1 MLGGHLILL
10 ITNGFLQK
18 RSESENHHCWF
29 RFFGKKLES
38 EFQLFQKPHYRTG
51 KEPPAVL

>member
-51 KEPPAVL
+51 KELPAVL